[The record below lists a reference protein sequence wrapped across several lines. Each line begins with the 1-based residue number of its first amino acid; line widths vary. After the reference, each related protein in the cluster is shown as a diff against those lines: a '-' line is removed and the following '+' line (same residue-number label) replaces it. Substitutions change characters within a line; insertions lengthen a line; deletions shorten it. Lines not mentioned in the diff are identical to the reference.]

1 MSLIEILRYLQVAIG
16 IGLVIFVHEAGHFI
30 AARLCKVDVEVFSLG
45 FGPKLFG
52 WRRRGTLYQLA
63 LVPLGGYVKMT
74 GEEPGGGPPR
84 PGDLRSKSVG
94 QRFFIFSGGV
104 LMNVAFGLV
113 VFPILLSIGVPFVQ
127 PVIGRAEPGGPA
139 WHARI
144 PPGTRV
150 LEVNGNR
157 VVDFSFIL
165 PEIAL
170 GDPDRAHLVVLEPGA
185 SAPRE
190 VDLDP
195 RYDEVMGLNSIDV
208 GPAHDPDGQLE
219 VAPDSPAA
227 RAGLH
232 SGDELMAVER
242 VPPHLPLPDQLGAA
256 FNGGG
261 PITLRIRR
269 EGEPLE
275 VTVTPE
281 RVKAGPP
288 VLGVSP
294 PYHHLVDL
302 RPNPDAARLGLER
315 GDRIVSVEGRAL
327 LDPYDLEL
335 ALASAEG
342 EIEFAVLRSGRRMAL
357 EIPPIPPERALALA
371 SDLALRSDVES
382 TRVVV
387 APGSAAEA
395 AGLRTLD
402 RVVAIDG
409 APIAAWKDLRAR
421 TEEAARGARALRLD
435 VERPGPEGPEG
446 IERLSLSVQPA
457 PREVP
462 TYGFRLEEASYIYQ
476 AASPWEAVS
485 VGVHSSWKFIAD
497 AWLTVKR
504 ILLGQVSG
512 ENLGGII
519 TIGAVSYNWA
529 SVGIVK
535 LLFFLCILSLNLAFL
550 NVLPIPVLDG
560 GHLFFLLVEKV
571 KGSPVSER
579 VLGYSQM
586 VGLVLILSLM
596 VYVTYNDLMRWVFR
610 E

>member
-1 MSLIEILRYLQVAIG
+1 MSLIEIARYFQVAIG

-30 AARLCKVDVEVFSLG
+30 AARLCKVNVEVFSLG

-52 WRRRGTLYQLA
+52 WRRRGTLFQLA

-74 GEEPGGGPPR
+74 GEEPGGGAPR
-84 PGDLRSKSVG
+84 AGDLRSKSVG

-113 VFPILLSIGVPFVQ
+113 VFPILLSIGVPFVE

-170 GDPDRAHLVVLEPGA
+170 GDPDRARLLVLEPGA

-190 VDLDP
+190 VILDP
-195 RYDEVMGLNSIDV
+195 RYDQAMGLNSIDV
-208 GPAHDPDGQLE
+208 FPAHDPRGRLE

-227 RAGLH
+227 RAGLR
-232 SGDELMAVER
+232 SGDELVAVQGVAE
-242 VPPHLPLPDQLGAA
+242 HLPLSDQLGAA
-256 FNGGG
+256 FSAGGAL
-261 PITLRIRR
+261 ILRIRR
-269 EGEPLE
+269 DGELLE
-275 VTVTPE
+275 VTVAPE
-281 RVKAGPP
+281 RAPAGPP

-294 PYHHLVDL
+294 PYQHLVDL
-302 RPNPDAARLGLER
+302 RPNPDAERLGLER
-315 GDRIVSVEGRAL
+315 GDRILSVEGRAI

-342 EIEFAVLRSGRRMAL
+342 PIELAIERSGRSLEL
-357 EIPPIPPERALALA
+357 EIPAIPPERALALA

-387 APGSAAEA
+387 APGSAAQS

-402 RVVAIDG
+402 RVLAIDG
-409 APIAAWKDLRAR
+409 QPIEAWKDLRAH
-421 TEEAARGARALRLD
+421 TEEAARGGRALRLD
-435 VERPGPEGPEG
+435 VERPTAEGA
-446 IERLSLSVQPA
+446 ERSSLSVKPA
-457 PREVP
+457 PREVS
-462 TYGFRLEEASYIYQ
+462 TYGFRLKEATYVYQ
-476 AASPWEAVS
+476 AASPWEAVH
-485 VGVHSSWKFIAD
+485 VGIHSSWKFIAD

-560 GHLFFLLVEKV
+560 GHLFFLLIEKI

-610 E
+610 D